1 MCTNAEKGNPD
12 AETVDWNTLYNT
24 VYSKDDPDV
33 KEWNDNYS
41 PKPVPPVPPT
51 PVDPTVIVGN
61 RIVLG
66 SNETINGR
74 TIKLGNTVSINNNV
88 IKF

>member
-12 AETVDWNTLYNT
+12 AETVDWNTLYDT
-24 VYSKDDPDV
+24 VFSKDDPDV
-33 KEWNDNYS
+33 KDWNDNYD
-41 PKPVPPVPPT
+41 KPVPPT
-51 PVDPTVIVGN
+51 PPTPSDPTIIVGN

-74 TIKLGNTVSINNNV
+74 TIKLGVNVSINNNV
-88 IKF
+88 INF